1 MEKNWRALDDEI
13 RSWWDDDLVGPERAV
28 TATPDAFALPR
39 PYVAGAA
46 PGSPS
51 WYLTMFNWDAHFI
64 NLALLVHDRPE
75 IVDDHLENFLWLI
88 DRFGFVPN
96 GNQTGLSTRSQPPL
110 AIESFWARLRERG
123 DRAMITRAY
132 TGFTREYEGYWL
144 ADHHATPT
152 GLVTHADLG
161 DPNLEPRLAAEAET
175 GLDFTTQF
183 EGDVTKT
190 NPVLINSALVVVA
203 RTLAEMATEL
213 GDTAAAQQR
222 AAEADRRAA
231 LIREFCW
238 SEERGLFMDYRFDQQ
253 RHVDTIGASAYFA
266 LWAGVATPEQA
277 RRSAEALP
285 LLLEPYGLATTEA
298 PSPGADSTRYA
309 LPYEDLQWTH
319 PANWPPLSIIAVQ
332 GLDRYGL
339 DEAAESVARAQLQTI
354 LDAYAQSGRLYEK
367 YNAVDG
373 GIDLPNGRYGTIPLH
388 GWTSAAVVL
397 LGRRLFE
404 PARSAT
410 VLRPGNPSFLDW
422 GA

>member
-1 MEKNWRALDDEI
+1 MEKIWRALDDEI
-13 RSWWDDDLVGPERAV
+13 RTWWDKDVVDAERAV

-64 NLALLVHDRPE
+64 NLALLVHERPD
-75 IVDDHLENFLWLI
+75 IIDDHLENFLWMI
-88 DRFGFVPN
+88 DKIGFVPN
-96 GNQTGLSTRSQPPL
+96 GNQTGLTTRSQPPL
-110 AIESFWARLRERG
+110 YVESFWVRLRERG
-123 DRAMITRAY
+123 DRFAIERAY
-132 TGFTREYEGYWL
+132 AGFTKEYEGYWL
-144 ADHHATPT
+144 AEHHATPT
-152 GLVTHADLG
+152 GLVTHHDLG

-190 NPVLINSALVVVA
+190 NPVLINSALVVFA
-203 RTLAEMATEL
+203 RILAEMATEL
-213 GDTAAAQQR
+213 GDHEAALKR
-222 AAEADRRAA
+222 TAEADRRAA
-231 LIREFCW
+231 LIRELCW
-238 SEERGLFMDYRFDQQ
+238 SEERGLFMDYRFDEQ
-253 RHVDTIGASAYFA
+253 RHVDTAGASAYFA

-277 RRSAEALP
+277 SRSADSLP

-298 PSPGADSTRYA
+298 PSPDADPTRYA

-319 PANWPPLSIIAVQ
+319 PANWPPLSVIAVQ

-339 DEAAESVARAQLQTI
+339 DEAAAAVSRAQLRTI
-354 LDAYAQSGRLYEK
+354 LETYEESGQLFEK

-373 GIDLPNGRYGTIPLH
+373 GIELPNGRYGTIPLH

-397 LGRRLFE
+397 LGRRLFD
-404 PARSAT
+404 RQ
-410 VLRPGNPSFLDW
+410 R
-422 GA
+422 